1 MKSYISRCKPWLR
14 WLVLGMT
21 LFFLATAIK
30 NHWREVASLQITGKS
45 WGCLA
50 MALAVTFLA
59 HLWSAWVWL
68 LILREFQSVGDAGI
82 NYRRGLQIY
91 LKTNIAKYIPGNI
104 WHFYGRIIAVKN
116 ADIALGIATLS
127 VLLEPLLMAAAALL
141 IALITINTAHLW
153 LQILCLIVVLG
164 AVNPGI
170 LNPVLGWL
178 GRVKLRSNNLANT
191 EEKPSTPIQLQRYP
205 IKPLLG
211 ELGFVGLRGI
221 GFMITLVAMGYFN
234 WLEVPRV
241 FGAFSLAW
249 LLGLVVPGAPGGL
262 GVFEATALGLL
273 ESSIAPGILL
283 GTIAFYRVVSITA
296 ETAAA
301 AWAAGDEKSRN
312 SR

>member
-14 WLVLGMT
+14 WLILGIT

-30 NHWREVASLQITGKS
+30 NHWREVAALQITGKS
-45 WGCLA
+45 WGYLA
-50 MALAVTFLA
+50 VAWVVTFLA
-59 HLWSAWVWL
+59 HIWSAWVWL
-68 LILREFQSVGDAGI
+68 WILTELKYGGDKGI
-82 NYRRGLQIY
+82 DFRRGIQIY

-104 WHFYGRIIAVKN
+104 WHFYGRIVATKN
-116 ADIALGIATLS
+116 AGIALGIATLS
-127 VLLEPLLMAAAALL
+127 VLLEPLLMAAAALF
-141 IALITINTAHLW
+141 IALITLESAHLW
-153 LQILCLIVVLG
+153 LQILCLIVVLA
-164 AVNPGI
+164 AVHPRL

-178 GRVKLRSNNLANT
+178 GRVKLRSENFSDFKDKYT
-191 EEKPSTPIQLQRYP
+191 DTIQLQRYP
-205 IKPLLG
+205 IKPFLG
-211 ELGFVGLRGI
+211 ELVFVGLRGI
-221 GFMITLVAMGYFN
+221 GFILTLLAMGYFN

-262 GVFEATALGLL
+262 GVFEATVLGLL

-301 AWAAGDEKSRN
+301 AWAAGDEKARN